1 LSVDLIADRRGDN
14 NDGSFTTV
22 VSALVSDQ
30 RGNPVGDGV
39 AVTFSLSPPLSGVT
53 ITQIGRT
60 NAPPDCDVSAYVRD
74 TGRPVNPQPG
84 TALACLRYLRNREG
98 QQLTVAAQVAAFGSS
113 IIQADRQIRLPTS
126 PTPTATASATR
137 SGTRTSTATP
147 TRTATGTITETG
159 TPTPTPTE
167 TSTPIDTAT
176 VTHTGTVTQ
185 TPTRTPTAGDTPTG
199 TPSTTPSAPI
209 RVAVIGGSVRPG
221 STAGL
226 RFDLVDQ
233 HGQVYDLSFDLLID
247 VPVFDVFQIANRCRT
262 DPSLT
267 THQLSLTIAFD
278 PDVPVGKRRFRF
290 VLIQRGPLERLRP
303 GPLVICSLPVAATA
317 PLGPSALTV
326 DRVLAG
332 DRDGNLLLG
341 MTLAVSGV
349 VIVDPNAPLP
359 TATATPST
367 TPTVTLTATASATR
381 TATITATVTATP
393 TSTHTATATPSAT
406 ETELPTHTPSAIPS
420 PTPTS
425 SSTPTIPPSPT
436 PTPTQFACTGDCD
449 GSATVSIDE
458 LILAVNIGNGLA
470 PLSACPSADRN
481 RDGMVTIDELIA
493 AVNNA
498 ATDCAPPPTS

>member
-1 LSVDLIADRRGDN
+1 
-14 NDGSFTTV
+14 
-22 VSALVSDQ
+22 
-30 RGNPVGDGV
+30 V
-39 AVTFSLSPPLSGVT
+39 A
-53 ITQIGRT
+53 
-60 NAPPDCDVSAYVRD
+60 
-74 TGRPVNPQPG
+74 
-84 TALACLRYLRNREG
+84 
-98 QQLTVAAQVAAFGSS
+98 
-113 IIQADRQIRLPTS
+113 
-126 PTPTATASATR
+126 
-137 SGTRTSTATP
+137 
-147 TRTATGTITETG
+147 
-159 TPTPTPTE
+159 
-167 TSTPIDTAT
+167 
-176 VTHTGTVTQ
+176 
-185 TPTRTPTAGDTPTG
+185 
-199 TPSTTPSAPI
+199 
-209 RVAVIGGSVRPG
+209 IGGPVRPG
-221 STAGL
+221 STAGI

-303 GPLVICSLPVAATA
+303 GPLVICSLPVAITA

-332 DRDGNLLLG
+332 DQDGNLLLG

-393 TSTHTATATPSAT
+393 TPTQTATATPTAT
-406 ETELPTHTPSAIPS
+406 ETELPTHTPSPIPS
-420 PTPTS
+420 PTP
-425 SSTPTIPPSPT
+425 SSTPIPPSPT
-436 PTPTQFACTGDCD
+436 PTPTQISCTGDCD
-449 GSATVSIDE
+449 GGATVSIDE
-458 LILAVNIGNGLA
+458 LILAVNVANGFA

-481 RDGMVTIDELIA
+481 RDGTVTIDELIA

-498 ATDCAPPPTS
+498 ASDCAPLPTP